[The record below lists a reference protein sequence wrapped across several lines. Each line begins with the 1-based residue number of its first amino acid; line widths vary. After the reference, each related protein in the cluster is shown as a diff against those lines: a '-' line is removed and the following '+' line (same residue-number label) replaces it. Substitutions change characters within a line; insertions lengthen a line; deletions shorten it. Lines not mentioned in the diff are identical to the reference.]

1 MRRALAV
8 ALFACFLTAG
18 PAHSLDQAAPI
29 AVAPVQ
35 ISISGPHLIRR
46 GETLKFNVTLTNRSD
61 KPVALRFPFL
71 FDDET
76 RFLWNITN
84 ASGRTLP
91 PQVYD
96 GPPVYYCPVTGAVN
110 DMMIS
115 VLQPGEKMDYQFAGD
130 PSDDFVFTGKGY
142 YHVSLKYVLAPTRN
156 IEEARYRPPDEKVE
170 LYTPRQKI
178 EMLQNMPR
186 IEATSNVWTMYLT
199 E

>member
-1 MRRALAV
+1 MYRALAV
-8 ALFACFLTAG
+8 ALLACFLTAG
-18 PAHSLDQAAPI
+18 PAHSLDQAAP
-29 AVAPVQ
+29 AGFAPVQ
-35 ISISGPHLIRR
+35 ITISGPHLIRR

-76 RFLWNITN
+76 RFVWNITN
-84 ASGRTLP
+84 ASGRALP

-96 GPPVYYCPVTGAVN
+96 GPPVYYCPVTGSVN

-130 PSDDFVFTGKGY
+130 PSDDFVFTGRGY
-142 YHVSLKYVLAPTRN
+142 YHVALKYVLAPTRN
-156 IEEARYRPPDEKVE
+156 IEETRYRPPDEKPE
-170 LYTPRQKI
+170 PYTPRQKI

-186 IEATSNVWTMYLT
+186 FEATSNVWTMYLT

>member
-1 MRRALAV
+1 MHRALAV

-18 PAHSLDQAAPI
+18 PANSLDQAAP
-29 AVAPVQ
+29 AVASPVQ
-35 ISISGPHLIRR
+35 ITISGPHLIRR
-46 GETLKFNVTLTNRSD
+46 GQTLKFNVTLTNHSD

-76 RFLWNITN
+76 RFVWNITN
-84 ASGRTLP
+84 TSGRTLP

-156 IEEARYRPPDEKVE
+156 IEEARYHPPDEKPE
-170 LYTPRQKI
+170 PYTPRQKI
-178 EMLQNMPR
+178 EMLQNTPR
-186 IEATSNVWTMYLT
+186 FEAASNVWTMYLT

>member
-18 PAHSLDQAAPI
+18 PAHSLDQAAPN

-35 ISISGPHLIRR
+35 ITISGPHLIRR
-46 GETLKFNVTLTNRSD
+46 GETLKFNVTLVNRSD

-76 RFLWNITN
+76 RFVWNITN
-84 ASGRTLP
+84 SSGRTLP

-156 IEEARYRPPDEKVE
+156 IEAARYRPPDERPE
-170 LYTPRQKI
+170 PYTPRQKI

-186 IEATSNVWTMYLT
+186 LEATSNVWTMYLT

>member
-1 MRRALAV
+1 MHRALAV
-8 ALFACFLTAG
+8 ALLACFLSAG
-18 PAHSLDQAAPI
+18 PAHSLDQAAPTI
-29 AVAPVQ
+29 LAPLQ
-35 ISISGPHLIRR
+35 MTISGPHLIRR
-46 GETLKFNVTLTNRSD
+46 GETLKFKVTLTNHSD

-76 RFLWNITN
+76 RFVWNITN
-84 ASGRTLP
+84 STGRTLP

-115 VLQPGEKMDYQFAGD
+115 VLQPGEKMNYQFAGD

-156 IEEARYRPPDEKVE
+156 IEEARYRPLDEKPE
-170 LYTPRQKI
+170 PYTPRQKI

-186 IEATSNVWTMYLT
+186 FEATSNVWQMYLT

>member
-8 ALFACFLTAG
+8 VLFACFLTAG
-18 PAHSLDQAAPI
+18 PAHSLDQAVPA

-35 ISISGPHLIRR
+35 ITISGPRLIRR
-46 GETLKFNVTLTNRSD
+46 GETLKFNVTLANRSD

-76 RFLWNITN
+76 RFVWNITN
-84 ASGRTLP
+84 ASGRSLP

-96 GPPVYYCPVTGAVN
+96 GPPVYYCPVTSPVS
-110 DMMIS
+110 DTMIS

-130 PSDDFVFTGKGY
+130 PSDSYVFTGKGY
-142 YHVSLKYVLAPTRN
+142 YYVSLKYVLAPTRN
-156 IEEARYRPPDEKVE
+156 IEEARHRPPDEKPE

-178 EMLQNMPR
+178 EMLQSMPR
-186 IEATSNVWTMYLT
+186 FEATSNVWTMYLT